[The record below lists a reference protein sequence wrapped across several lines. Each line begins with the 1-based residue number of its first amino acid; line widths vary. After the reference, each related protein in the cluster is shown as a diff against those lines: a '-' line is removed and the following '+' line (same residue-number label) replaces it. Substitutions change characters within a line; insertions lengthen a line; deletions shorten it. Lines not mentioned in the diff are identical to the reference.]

1 MDLDDTLLDGGEAA
15 RGAWEVTCAAFSR
28 RLGCDPQRLRD
39 AIRRESVEFWKDES
53 KVELE
58 WRVRL
63 RAARAHVI
71 RRTLEVEGLDTSFA
85 WAIANYYGD
94 EHRARLYPFQ
104 DAYPTLEALRFS
116 GLKIGLL
123 TNGPQS
129 LQRDKLERFGLERYF
144 DLIVIEGEFGFGK
157 PHQRVFEHAL
167 ATMGV
172 AADEAWH
179 VGDNLY
185 ADIFGAQRVG
195 IHGVWIHR
203 DRLELREGS
212 PAVPD
217 RMVAN
222 LTELREALELS

>member
-1 MDLDDTLLDGGEAA
+1 M
-15 RGAWEVTCAAFSR
+15 
-28 RLGCDPQRLRD
+28 
-39 AIRRESVEFWKDES
+39 
-53 KVELE
+53 
-58 WRVRL
+58 
-63 RAARAHVI
+63 
-71 RRTLEVEGLDTSFA
+71 EGLDTSFA